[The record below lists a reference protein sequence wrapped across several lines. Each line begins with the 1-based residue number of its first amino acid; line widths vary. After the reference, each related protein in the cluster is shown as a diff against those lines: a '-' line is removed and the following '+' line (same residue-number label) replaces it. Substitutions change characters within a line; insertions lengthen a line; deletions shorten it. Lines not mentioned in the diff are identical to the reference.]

1 MVDGTPVP
9 KVIDFGV
16 AKATNPSVG
25 DSAPITEQ
33 RQWMGTPQYM
43 SPEQAGR
50 EGGDIDTRSDIYSL
64 GVLLYELLTG
74 STPFD
79 SRELRQAPQE
89 QVQRIV
95 RDAEPRRP
103 SATISSRGIEGETIC
118 LRRGVDARRLSQLV
132 RGELDWIV
140 MKCLEKDRARR
151 YETASGLAR
160 DVEHYLRGEPVLAG
174 PPSGAYRVR
183 KFIRRH
189 KALIATTSI
198 VLAASILGTIGTSIG
213 LLRAIRERD
222 ASTKNQIKAT
232 QEAAKSAALNNFLLH
247 MLGSADPQL
256 SKGKDVLVR
265 DILDQ
270 ASAEVK
276 ANPPADLETHEA
288 IEHTLGTAYQALGLY
303 GIAADHLRATLALRD
318 ERFGPASLESARAMG
333 ELADSL
339 WDDLQYS
346 AAEPFY
352 RQSLRIRQKLL
363 GAENV
368 EVAAS
373 MQNVANMLQGKGD
386 YKGAYE
392 NYERALAIRRKLLG
406 EENLETAK
414 NLVGLAV
421 LNRDDGKRPEAK
433 QLVEEALRVQKKLLG
448 NNNLRV
454 ADTLV
459 VLGSVSGATPESVDA
474 YQQALT
480 IQKQLLGPDH
490 PRVAI
495 TLTFLA
501 RKMEDLNNFGEEP
514 ETLLREALRINR
526 QTFGQRHGEVARSL
540 ERLGEL
546 YAGRKAWP
554 QAEQTLRDS
563 LGMLRQTLGEDA
575 PEVGWVVRDL
585 VPVFIARQKF
595 VDAESML
602 LDRYQ
607 WSTRQSESRFSQ
619 EVAQMLVDLYRA
631 WDKPDK
637 LARWTAVLPGPSTQ
651 KQSRTGFRIHP

>member
-1 MVDGTPVP
+1 
-9 KVIDFGV
+9 
-16 AKATNPSVG
+16 
-25 DSAPITEQ
+25 
-33 RQWMGTPQYM
+33 MGTPQYM

-79 SRELRQAPQE
+79 SRDLRQAPQDE
-89 QVQRIV
+89 IQRVIREV
-95 RDAEPRRP
+95 EPRRP
-103 SATISSRGIEGETIC
+103 SITISSRSADIETIS
-118 LRRGVDARRLSQLV
+118 LHRGTDARRLSLV
-132 RGELDWIV
+132 IRGELDWIV
-140 MKCLEKDRARR
+140 MRCLEKDRARR

-160 DVEHYLRGEPVLAG
+160 DVEHYLHGEPVLAG

-183 KFIRRH
+183 KFVRRH

-198 VLAASILGTIGTSIG
+198 VLAASILGTVGTSIG

-222 ASTKNQIKAT
+222 ASTRSQTKAT
-232 QEAAKSAALNNFLLH
+232 QEAAKAAALNNFLLH
-247 MLGSADPQL
+247 MLGTANPQL

-270 ASAEVK
+270 ASQEV
-276 ANPPADLETHEA
+276 NLSPPADPETHQA
-288 IEHTLGTAYQALGLY
+288 IEHTLGSAYQALGLY
-303 GIAADHLRATLALRD
+303 GIAAQHRRASLELQSQ
-318 ERFGPASLESARAMG
+318 RFGPTSLEAARAMG
-333 ELADSL
+333 ELANSL
-339 WDDLQYS
+339 WDDLQYA

-352 RQSLRIRQKLL
+352 RQSLQIRQTLL
-363 GAENV
+363 GPDST

-373 MQNVANMLQGKGD
+373 MQSVANMLQGKGD

-392 NYERALAIRRKLLG
+392 NYQRALAIRRKFLG
-406 EENLETAK
+406 ENSLETAN
-414 NLVGLAV
+414 NLVGLAM
-421 LNRDDGKRPEAK
+421 LYRDDGKKPQAK
-433 QLVEEALRVQKKLLG
+433 ELIEEALRIQRSLLG
-448 NNNLRV
+448 EKDLRV

-459 VLGSVSGATPESVDA
+459 VLGSVSGATTESVDA

-490 PRVAI
+490 PRIAI

-501 RKMEDLNNFGEEP
+501 RKMEDLNNFGDEP
-514 ETLLREALRINR
+514 ESLLREALRINR

-546 YAGRKAWP
+546 YLGRKAWP
-554 QAEQTLRDS
+554 QAEQILRQS
-563 LGMLRQTLGEDA
+563 LDMLRLTLGEDA

-585 VPVFIARQKF
+585 VAVFIARAEF
-595 VDAESML
+595 PDAESML
-602 LDRYQ
+602 LPRYQ
-607 WSTRQSESRFSQ
+607 WSTRQNEARFSQ
-619 EVAQMLVDLYRA
+619 EVSQMLVDLYRA

-637 LARWTAVLPGPSTQ
+637 AAQWSAAASKPTAG
-651 KQSRTGFRIHP
+651 G